1 MPSLIQRVEELEA
14 RRPIVAPCDISAI
27 GELATRKLFLLTPEM
42 RDTGLSAWQAAIVTL
57 ASEGQTNR
65 QAADDL
71 EVHMDEFHYFR
82 NGALR
87 VLGTTNMAVGV
98 DIAARKEVIPITVN
112 RHADVLSKLTD
123 HDKNTLRFFA
133 RGGTLEHL
141 ERAYRISSGRP
152 LEYYRDYEKELF
164 CKLGA
169 WTRPHAIR
177 RGHELDIIQSGR
189 SKRLHQLRQRDRN
202 HRANRG
208 QAAS

>member
-1 MPSLIQRVEELEA
+1 MPSLAQRVEELETQ
-14 RRPIVAPCDISAI
+14 RPRVAPCDASAI
-27 GELATRKLFLLTPEM
+27 GELATRKLFLVTPEI
-42 RDTGLSAWQAAIVTL
+42 RDTGLSAWQAAVVTL

-71 EVHMDEFHYFR
+71 EIHMDEFHYFR

-98 DIAARKEVIPITVN
+98 DIAVRKEVIPITVN
-112 RHADVLSKLTD
+112 PDADTLSNLTD

-133 RGGTLEHL
+133 RGGTIEHL

-152 LEYYRDYEKELF
+152 LEYYLGYEKELF
-164 CKLGA
+164 RKLGA

-177 RGHELDIIQSGR
+177 RGHELDIMQSER
-189 SKRLHQLRQRDRN
+189 SKQLHRLRQRDRN
-202 HRANRG
+202 RRANRG
-208 QAAS
+208 

>member
-1 MPSLIQRVEELEA
+1 MPSLARRVEELEA
-14 RRPIVAPCDISAI
+14 RRPIVAPCDASAI
-27 GELATRKLFLLTPEM
+27 GELATRKLFVVTPEI
-42 RDTGLSAWQAAIVTL
+42 RETGLSAWQAAVVTL

-71 EVHMDEFHYFR
+71 EIHMDEFHYFR

-87 VLGTTNMAVGV
+87 VLGTSNMAVGV
-98 DIAARKEVIPITVN
+98 DIAIRKEVVPITVN
-112 RHADVLSKLTD
+112 PDADVLGGLTD

-141 ERAYRISSGRP
+141 QNAYRISSGRP
-152 LEYYRDYEKELF
+152 LEYYRDYEKELL

-177 RGHELDIIQSGR
+177 RGHELDIMRSER
-189 SKRLHQLRQRDRN
+189 SKRLYQLRQRNRN
-202 HRANRG
+202 RRN
-208 QAAS
+208 Q

>member
-1 MPSLIQRVEELEA
+1 MPSLAQRVEELEA
-14 RRPIVAPCDISAI
+14 RRPIVAPCDASAI
-27 GELATRKLFLLTPEM
+27 GELATRKLFLLTPEI
-42 RDTGLSAWQAAIVTL
+42 RDTGLSAWQAAVVTL

-71 EVHMDEFHYFR
+71 EIHMDEFHYFR

-98 DIAARKEVIPITVN
+98 DIAIRKEVVPITVN
-112 RHADVLSKLTD
+112 SDANVLGGLTD

-141 ERAYRISSGRP
+141 QNAYRISSGRP

-164 CKLGA
+164 RKLGA
-169 WTRPHAIR
+169 WTRPHAVR
-177 RGHELDIIQSGR
+177 RGHELDIMQSER

-202 HRANRG
+202 SRVH
-208 QAAS
+208 Q